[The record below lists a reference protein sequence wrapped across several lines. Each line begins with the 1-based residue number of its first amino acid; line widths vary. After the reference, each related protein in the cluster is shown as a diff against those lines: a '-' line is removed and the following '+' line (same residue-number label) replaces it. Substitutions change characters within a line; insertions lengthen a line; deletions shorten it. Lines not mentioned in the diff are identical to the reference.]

1 MPVNNNLDREPDR
14 PVGTAVTPTR
24 ASGHVAQRPGSIVSP
39 MTSTS
44 AATRLGD
51 LASVLVDRVRG
62 HYGPGPRSDDLAAAL
77 TIFAS
82 DQRPVDPDSLARVEV
97 AAQTV
102 FRHLELT
109 HANNLH
115 PQDRSPGW
123 PDPDL
128 TAIRRTG
135 ANITAVHR
143 DPDGTATIALTGL
156 ADVEAAA
163 PLLAGGPPRHL
174 FDVVYRDHTRQWWT
188 AGSPLAEPPDVPVR
202 VLIGPRTASS
212 GEALAWVLHD
222 QRLATLVGEPTRGAA
237 DHVVPIALSHDV
249 HALIPEAHVVAP
261 DGSRTWEGH
270 GVQPDETADP
280 TEPAPQQHPH

>member
-1 MPVNNNLDREPDR
+1 
-14 PVGTAVTPTR
+14 
-24 ASGHVAQRPGSIVSP
+24 

-77 TIFAS
+77 SSFAG

-109 HANNLH
+109 HAHDLH

-143 DPDGTATIALTGL
+143 DPDGTATICLTGL
-156 ADVEAAA
+156 AEVEAAA
-163 PLLAGGPPRHL
+163 PLLAGAFTLVRGATSLVLDLRDNIGGDPATVAVIVDWLAGGPPRHL

-188 AGSPLAEPPDVPVR
+188 AGSPVAEPPDAPVR
-202 VLIGPRTASS
+202 ALIGPRTASS
-212 GEALAWVLHD
+212 GEALAWALRD

-270 GVQPDETADP
+270 GVQPDETAEP
-280 TEPAPQQHPH
+280 TQPAPQRHPH